1 MFKNLFLNKRIS
13 FLLTSSVIIFIYNL
27 IFLPY
32 LNTGFYHYDFQSFLT
47 RFIFGKIWFLK
58 NGLSIPWFGP
68 HICCGIPFYGDPE
81 SQYYSINQLF
91 FLFLNPL
98 SAIKI

>member
-13 FLLTSSVIIFIYNL
+13 FLLISFVIIFIYNL

-47 RFIFGKIWFLK
+47 RFIFGKIWF
-58 NGLSIPWFGP
+58 
-68 HICCGIPFYGDPE
+68 
-81 SQYYSINQLF
+81 
-91 FLFLNPL
+91 
-98 SAIKI
+98 